1 MMRSTTRWAYA
12 AGAILLVSCALA
24 GCTKISQ
31 STTAPGGAGGGS
43 IPGVLRYADI
53 SEPDSLNPLLS
64 TQIVTADLEY
74 LAFSFFF
81 NVDDKLNFVPEVA
94 LEVPTQANGGISKD
108 GLTIT
113 YHLRRGIKWQDG
125 EPLTAK
131 DVVFTFHA
139 IMNPAN
145 NVQVRTGYDQIAS
158 VDAPN
163 DDTVV
168 VHMKRVYAPIVAY
181 FMGQQGQEPVL
192 PAHLLA
198 QYPNINQIPYN
209 TLPIGSGPFKIT
221 EWQHGDHITLVANP
235 GYWRGPPKLSKIVFR
250 FVSSTNTIKVLLQ
263 THEIDAWFRAD
274 PNQYDQLDKIAGYK
288 VMISDQN
295 VFAHIDFN
303 FKDPLLTDLRVR
315 KAIEYALDRKAMAH
329 DLTYDVYQPA
339 NSDIAPYSW
348 AYPHDL
354 PYYDNN
360 PAAARALLD
369 EAGWKVGPDGVREK
383 NGQKLELQFS
393 YISGNVLGAKVG
405 TVAAARLR
413 DIGVILNQKVY
424 PAPLYFGSQQAG
436 GIVNS
441 GKYQLGYFGWVSG
454 VDPDNSSLYAC
465 DQFPPDGQNNL
476 FWCDKKLDD
485 AEKAALATFDQ
496 TQRAQQYSIIEHE
509 LVEQVP
515 TIFLFHD
522 RRLDIVRN
530 GFGNYIPSPAT
541 SSFWNS
547 WQWTMQ

>member
-235 GYWRGPPKLSKIVFR
+235 GY
-250 FVSSTNTIKVLLQ
+250 
-263 THEIDAWFRAD
+263 
-274 PNQYDQLDKIAGYK
+274 
-288 VMISDQN
+288 
-295 VFAHIDFN
+295 
-303 FKDPLLTDLRVR
+303 
-315 KAIEYALDRKAMAH
+315 
-329 DLTYDVYQPA
+329 
-339 NSDIAPYSW
+339 
-348 AYPHDL
+348 
-354 PYYDNN
+354 
-360 PAAARALLD
+360 
-369 EAGWKVGPDGVREK
+369 
-383 NGQKLELQFS
+383 
-393 YISGNVLGAKVG
+393 
-405 TVAAARLR
+405 
-413 DIGVILNQKVY
+413 
-424 PAPLYFGSQQAG
+424 
-436 GIVNS
+436 
-441 GKYQLGYFGWVSG
+441 
-454 VDPDNSSLYAC
+454 
-465 DQFPPDGQNNL
+465 
-476 FWCDKKLDD
+476 
-485 AEKAALATFDQ
+485 
-496 TQRAQQYSIIEHE
+496 
-509 LVEQVP
+509 
-515 TIFLFHD
+515 
-522 RRLDIVRN
+522 
-530 GFGNYIPSPAT
+530 
-541 SSFWNS
+541 
-547 WQWTMQ
+547 